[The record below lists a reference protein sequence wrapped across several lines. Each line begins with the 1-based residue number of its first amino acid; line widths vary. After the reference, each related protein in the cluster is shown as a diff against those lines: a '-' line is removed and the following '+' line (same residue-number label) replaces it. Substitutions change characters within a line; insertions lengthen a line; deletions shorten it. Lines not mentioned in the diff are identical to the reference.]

1 MAQVPGQ
8 VAAAPRA
15 ASAEEAQESAA
26 FMGEELSENY
36 DEESAAPVDGQEVAS
51 TIVEDE
57 GAGPPS
63 TRVRFRGHRGAG
75 ARAAALEDRRHAVV
89 VATKCG
95 RWLIESAALWKETS
109 TF

>member
-8 VAAAPRA
+8 VAAAPRT
-15 ASAEEAQESAA
+15 SEEAQESAA
-26 FMGEELSENY
+26 FMGEELSEKY
-36 DEESAAPVDGQEVAS
+36 DEESATALDGQEESAAAL
-51 TIVEDE
+51 EDE
-57 GAGPPS
+57 GARSPS
-63 TRVRFRGHRGAG
+63 ARVRLRGHRCAG

-95 RWLIESAALWKETS
+95 GRVVARAALWKTPS